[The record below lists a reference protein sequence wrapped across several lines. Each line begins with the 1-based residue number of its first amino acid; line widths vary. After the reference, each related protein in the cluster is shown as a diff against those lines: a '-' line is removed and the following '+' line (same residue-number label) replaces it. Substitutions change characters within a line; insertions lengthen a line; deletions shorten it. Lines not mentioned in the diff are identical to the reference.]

1 MKFILFSCSMYM
13 FNSMHVILCIHS
25 MHSSL
30 CILFYE
36 FYSMHFGLCFH
47 SMPLIPSYAFYS
59 MNFVLCNSFYSVV
72 LCAWMVRGNH
82 AGKIVQF
89 PGNSFVLLAC
99 MFYRRCLFYAFE
111 YTLNSMNFILYISFY
126 AFHSIYFILCV
137 VSYAFNSINFILCI
151 SLHAILPM
159 HCLPQDCLFLF

>member
-1 MKFILFSCSMYM
+1 M

-30 CILFYE
+30 CILFSE
-36 FYSMHFGLCFH
+36 FYSIHFGPCFH

-72 LCAWMVRGNH
+72 LCAWMVTGNH

-99 MFYRRCLFYAFE
+99 MFYRRCLFYAFQ
-111 YTLNSMNFILYISFY
+111 YILNSMNFTFIHFILCFSFY
-126 AFHSIYFILCV
+126 IFHFYFISIYFILCV
-137 VSYAFNSINFILCI
+137 E
-151 SLHAILPM
+151 
-159 HCLPQDCLFLF
+159 